1 MKKTKRRRGKRKNNR
16 QALILFI
23 VIIGIILI
31 IMLNRNKNKEIRDKT
46 METAMSI
53 NVSNEEN
60 QNKVDNEEKQKPE
73 ISSKTTD
80 WNLVLVNKKNKIPD
94 NYEFEIVDIDSKNK
108 VDSRIKSAITEMISD
123 AKKEGLQPYICSS
136 YRSSENQQE
145 LFDKKV
151 NKYKKQGYT
160 KEKAEIEA
168 SRWVAVP
175 RTSEHEIGLS
185 LDIVSKSYQVLD
197 EKQESTKV
205 QKWLIEHCTDY
216 GFVLRYPTNKKD
228 ITMINYEPWHYRYVG
243 IENAKFMKEKDF
255 CLEEYIEY
263 LKQYE

>member
-1 MKKTKRRRGKRKNNR
+1 MKKNRHRRVKRKNR
-16 QALILFI
+16 QLLIMCL
-23 VIIGIILI
+23 VVIGIVLI
-31 IMLNRNKNKEIRDKT
+31 IILNKNKNQKTLQKT

-53 NVSNEEN
+53 NISNEES
-60 QNKVDNEEKQKPE
+60 QNKIDNEEKLKPE

-94 NYEFEIVDIDSKNK
+94 NYEFEISSIDSKNK
-108 VDSRIKSAITEMISD
+108 VDNRIKSAITEMISD
-123 AKKEGLQPYICSS
+123 AKKEGLQPFICSS
-136 YRSSENQQE
+136 YRSSEDQQR
-145 LFDKKV
+145 LFDNKV

-160 KEKAEIEA
+160 KENAEIEA